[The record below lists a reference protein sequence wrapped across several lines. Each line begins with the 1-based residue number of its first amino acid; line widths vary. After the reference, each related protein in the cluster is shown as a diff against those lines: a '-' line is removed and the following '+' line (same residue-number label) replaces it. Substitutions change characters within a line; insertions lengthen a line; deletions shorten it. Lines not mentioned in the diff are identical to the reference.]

1 VGAAAKEHFF
11 HADGNVLKM
20 ANSSASL
27 PISWYI
33 HQPTLIEAIQP
44 RLVHATYMAKKRH
57 VHAPF
62 FLFCFCERSLLIL
75 QSICCTVCGTVSNS
89 HVSFSLYDHL

>member
-1 VGAAAKEHFF
+1 VIAHRRSLLHGIVLDAKKQGFVCAAAKEHFF

-33 HQPTLIEAIQP
+33 HQPTLIEAI
-44 RLVHATYMAKKRH
+44 
-57 VHAPF
+57 
-62 FLFCFCERSLLIL
+62 
-75 QSICCTVCGTVSNS
+75 
-89 HVSFSLYDHL
+89 